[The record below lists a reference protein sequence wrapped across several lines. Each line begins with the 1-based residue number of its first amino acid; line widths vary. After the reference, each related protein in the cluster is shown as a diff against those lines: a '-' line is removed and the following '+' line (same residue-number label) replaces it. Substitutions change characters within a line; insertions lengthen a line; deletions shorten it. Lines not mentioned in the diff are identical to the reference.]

1 MSNIKTIA
9 QVLPSLNSGG
19 VERGTLEIADIIV
32 KAKYKSIVISNGGR
46 LVKNLEKNGSKHIE
60 LNIGTKSPLILLSIP
75 KIISIIKRQH
85 IDLIHA
91 RSRLPA
97 WIIYLSLKFIAKNK
111 RPLFVTTI
119 HGYNSVS
126 FYSSIMT
133 KGDSVIVVSESLKK
147 FILKNY
153 GIKEEKLKVIHRG
166 IPKNFSIPKDSKYK
180 KWLLNWRKDFQLS
193 RGVKVLTISGRIA
206 RNKGIEIFIDL
217 ISRLKKNNINVI
229 GLIVGEAKSKNYLE
243 MIKDKIKKNKLHNE
257 IKLLGF
263 RADIYNIYS
272 VSDIVY
278 AISTSPEAFGRTVI
292 ESLKI
297 NVPVIGFKH
306 GGVGEQL
313 ESIFPDGIVELNNM
327 NELFLRTLL
336 FLEKKPRVKK
346 FNKFTLEEM
355 QDKTLSVY
363 KSLLNKA

>member
-32 KAKYKSIVISNGGR
+32 KAKYKSIVISSGGR

-60 LNIGTKSPLILLSIP
+60 LNIGTKSPFTFLSIP
-75 KIISIIKRQH
+75 KIISIIKREH

-97 WIIYLSLKFIAKNK
+97 WLIFLSLKFIAKNK
-111 RPLFVTTI
+111 RPFFVTTI

-133 KGDSVIVVSESLKK
+133 KGDIVVVVSESLKK
-147 FILKNY
+147 FVIKNY
-153 GIKEEKLKVIHRG
+153 VIKEEKLKVIPRG
-166 IPKNFSIPKDSKYK
+166 IPRNFSIPKDSKYK
-180 KWLLNWRKDFQLS
+180 KWLLNWREDLKVTK
-193 RGVKVLTISGRIA
+193 GYKVLTISGRIA

-217 ISRLKKNNINVI
+217 INRLKENKIDVI
-229 GLIVGEAKSKNYLE
+229 GLIVGEAKSENYLE
-243 MIKDKIKKNKLHNE
+243 MIKEKIKKNKLNND

-263 RADIYNIYS
+263 REDIFNIYS

-297 NVPVIGFKH
+297 NVPVIGFNH

-313 ESIFPDGIVELNNM
+313 ESIFPEGIVELNNTE
-327 NELFLRTLL
+327 ELFNKTLL
-336 FLEKKPRVKK
+336 FLKSKPTVKK
-346 FNKFTLEEM
+346 FDKFTLEEM
-355 QDKTLSVY
+355 KEKTLTIY
-363 KSLLNKA
+363 DGFFK

>member
-1 MSNIKTIA
+1 MTNIKTIA

-19 VERGTLEIADIIV
+19 VERGTLEIAEIIV
-32 KAKYKSIVISNGGR
+32 KANYKSIVISNGGR
-46 LVKNLEKNGSKHIE
+46 LVKNLEKRGSRHIK
-60 LNIGTKSPLILLSIP
+60 LNIGTKSLFVLLSIP

-97 WIIYLSLKFIAKNK
+97 WIIYLSLKFIPKNK
-111 RPLFVTTI
+111 RPHFVTTI

-133 KGDSVIVVSESLKK
+133 KGDIVIVVSESLKK
-147 FILKNY
+147 FILSNY
-153 GIKEEKLKVIHRG
+153 EIKEEKLKVIHRG
-166 IPKNFSIPKDSKYK
+166 IQKNFSIPKDSKYK
-180 KWLLNWRKDFQLS
+180 KWLLKWREELKVSSGL
-193 RGVKVLTISGRIA
+193 KVLTISGRIA
-206 RNKGIEIFIDL
+206 KNKGIEVFIDL
-217 ISRLKKNNINVI
+217 IGRLKKNNINI
-229 GLIVGEAKSKNYLE
+229 MGLIVGEAKSKNYLE
-243 MIKDKIKKNKLHNE
+243 LIKDKIKKNKLHNE

-263 RADIYNIYS
+263 RSDIYNIYS

-297 NVPVIGFKH
+297 NVPVIGFNH

-313 ESIFPDGIVELNNM
+313 ESIFPEGIVELNNM
-327 NELFLRTLL
+327 EELFVKTIF
-336 FLEKKPRVKK
+336 FLEKKPKVKK
-346 FNKFTLEEM
+346 FSMFTLEEM
-355 QDKTLSVY
+355 QNKTVSVY

>member
-32 KAKYKSIVISNGGR
+32 KAKYKSIVISSGGR
-46 LVKNLEKNGSKHIE
+46 LVKSLEKRGSKHIE
-60 LNIGTKSPLILLSIP
+60 LNIGTKSPFVLLTIP

-85 IDLIHA
+85 IDLVHA

-97 WIIYLSLKFIAKNK
+97 WMIYFSLKFIPKNK
-111 RPLFVTTI
+111 RPYFVTTI

-133 KGDSVIVVSESLKK
+133 KGDCVIVVSESLKK

-153 GIKEEKLKVIHRG
+153 IINEEKLKVIHRG
-166 IPKNFSIPKDSKYK
+166 IPRNFSLLKDSKYK
-180 KWLLNWRKDFQLS
+180 KWLLHWREDLQVP
-193 RGVKVLTISGRIA
+193 RGFKVLTISGRIA
-206 RNKGIEIFIDL
+206 RNKGIDIFIDL
-217 ISRLKKNNINVI
+217 INRLKESNINVI
-229 GLIVGEAKSKNYLE
+229 GLIVGEAKSKNYFEL
-243 MIKDKIKKNKLHNE
+243 IKEKIKKNKLINE

-263 RADIYNIYS
+263 REDIYNIYS

-297 NVPVIGFKH
+297 NVPVIGFNH

-313 ESIFPDGIVELNNM
+313 ESIFPQGIVELNNM
-327 NELFLRTLL
+327 EELFNKTLL
-336 FLEKKPRVKK
+336 FLEKKPNVKK
-346 FNKFTLEEM
+346 FNKFSLEEM
-355 QDKTLSVY
+355 KDKTLYTY
-363 KSLLNKA
+363 KNFFK